1 LFVVVVIELEKFW
14 QSQIINKIFEKKRNE
29 KDSKK
34 KLVNENKKDQSDL
47 FKWKIGFIYHKHC
60 KTIDKL
66 LKFEF

>member
-1 LFVVVVIELEKFW
+1 M
-14 QSQIINKIFEKKRNE
+14 KKTV
-29 KDSKK
+29 KK

>member
-1 LFVVVVIELEKFW
+1 M
-14 QSQIINKIFEKKRNE
+14 KKTV
-29 KDSKK
+29 KK
-34 KLVNENKKDQSDL
+34 KLVNENKTDQSDL